1 MTRST
6 IGLFLGP
13 FLFLLVLLLPPP
25 EGVETVAMR
34 VAAVTVLMATWWITQ
49 AIPIPA
55 TSLLPIMLFPLL
67 GVMDGAQVTLAYGN
81 HVIFLFMGGFFIA
94 VTVQKWN
101 LHKRIALNTIRVLGV
116 TPQRIILG

>member
-13 FLFLLVLLLPPP
+13 FLFWLVLLLPTP

-67 GVMDGAQVTLAYGN
+67 GVMDGAEVTLAYGN
-81 HVIFLFMGGFFIA
+81 HVIFLFLGGFLIA

-101 LHKRIALNTIRVLGV
+101 LHKRIRSEEHTSELQSRLHLV
-116 TPQRIILG
+116 